1 MPLPST
7 IPRGCSASQK
17 WSRAVSTPCSE
28 QHFPLSSPAWG
39 QLYGAGGW
47 RRQSKAV
54 LLDPAEPSQSPRCA
68 QHQRAP
74 GPQLRGGLLEH
85 HRCCAPPNGTTSVP
99 TPQAGTKLPQPGK
112 VRAWL
117 RGAAPG
123 PIPPR
128 KNPPRSISSI
138 KVGAGGCPPPQT
150 TSTYLGHRLP
160 GGRAGRAPRST
171 AAPSSRAGPWLR
183 RDRVG
188 GVRGVWGGNFPRLY
202 NPVPAAGRAPGR
214 PPGSGAGTPAAAL
227 LGGRRRRWA
236 ERLLVELRGGGGS
249 AGSSPPCATSPG
261 PCGVGT
267 PKSGAGAG
275 SRAPP
280 QALRPASGKGRGSA
294 GLLAPG
300 PSCPPGHHGG
310 RVPAARRARSR
321 AHRSR

>member
-1 MPLPST
+1 MRPRSCGSMGAPWEGVKWVPLPST

-47 RRQSKAV
+47 RRQSKAM

-138 KVGAGGCPPPQT
+138 KVGAGGCPPPKPHPLT
-150 TSTYLGHRLP
+150 LGTGSRGAGQGEHREAQQPPAPEP
-160 GGRAGRAPRST
+160 GHGSAEIGWGGAW
-171 AAPSSRAGPWLR
+171 G
-183 RDRVG
+183 VG
-188 GVRGVWGGNFPRLY
+188 GQL
-202 NPVPAAGRAPGR
+202 
-214 PPGSGAGTPAAAL
+214 PPTL
-227 LGGRRRRWA
+227 
-236 ERLLVELRGGGGS
+236 
-249 AGSSPPCATSPG
+249 
-261 PCGVGT
+261 
-267 PKSGAGAG
+267 
-275 SRAPP
+275 
-280 QALRPASGKGRGSA
+280 
-294 GLLAPG
+294 
-300 PSCPPGHHGG
+300 
-310 RVPAARRARSR
+310 
-321 AHRSR
+321 

>member
-138 KVGAGGCPPPQT
+138 KVGAGGCPPPKPHPLT
-150 TSTYLGHRLP
+150 LGTGSRGAGQGEHREAQQPPAPEP
-160 GGRAGRAPRST
+160 GHGSAEIG
-171 AAPSSRAGPWLR
+171 
-183 RDRVG
+183 
-188 GVRGVWGGNFPRLY
+188 WGGC
-202 NPVPAAGRAPGR
+202 VGC
-214 PPGSGAGTPAAAL
+214 
-227 LGGRRRRWA
+227 GG
-236 ERLLVELRGGGGS
+236 
-249 AGSSPPCATSPG
+249 ATSPDFIIRSLLLAG
-261 PCGVGT
+261 HRGVL
-267 PKSGAGAG
+267 
-275 SRAPP
+275 RAPAQGPP
-280 QALRPASGKGRGSA
+280 QQLCSGGGEDVGLKGFS
-294 GLLAPG
+294 
-300 PSCPPGHHGG
+300 
-310 RVPAARRARSR
+310 
-321 AHRSR
+321 

>member
-1 MPLPST
+1 MRPRSCGSMGAPWEGVKWVPLPST

-188 GVRGVWGGNFPRLY
+188 GCVGCGG
-202 NPVPAAGRAPGR
+202 
-214 PPGSGAGTPAAAL
+214 
-227 LGGRRRRWA
+227 
-236 ERLLVELRGGGGS
+236 
-249 AGSSPPCATSPG
+249 ATSPDFIIRSLLLAG
-261 PCGVGT
+261 HRGVL
-267 PKSGAGAG
+267 
-275 SRAPP
+275 RAPAQGPP
-280 QALRPASGKGRGSA
+280 QQLCSGGGEDVGLKGFS
-294 GLLAPG
+294 
-300 PSCPPGHHGG
+300 
-310 RVPAARRARSR
+310 
-321 AHRSR
+321 